1 MENQLDISSMSV
13 ESLESLAYRLIV
25 QRENIQQNLNLVQ
38 GEIVKKSDT
47 KLPEEK
53 VNKKPKGE

>member
-1 MENQLDISSMSV
+1 MKQLNVSELSV
-13 ESLESLAYRLIV
+13 EQLESLAYRLIV

-47 KLPEEK
+47 KPPEEK
-53 VNKKPKGE
+53 TANKVK